1 MMNKMT
7 TKGRILIADDEE
19 FFLRTTTELLRKE
32 GYECSQAHN
41 AESALEKLKTS
52 EFDLLISDIFM
63 PGNSDLELVEKLREV
78 AEGMPVILMTANPS
92 FETASKSIQL
102 PVAAYMTKPLDFE
115 VLLTHVENSISNYR
129 AYCSVKNA
137 TKRLRDWQK
146 DLDSIKK
153 VASDALES
161 SSPIPIHTFFKLSF
175 RNIAESLL
183 DMEHLIEQLDS
194 NGKEQYACNLLECPS
209 LTKMKSGLTDTMEVL
224 RKTKESFKSKD
235 LARLRDKLDTI
246 VNDVR

>member
-1 MMNKMT
+1 MT

-78 AEGMPVILMTANPS
+78 AEGMPVILITGNPS
-92 FETASKSIQL
+92 VETATKSIQL
-102 PVAAYMTKPLDFE
+102 PVVAYMAKPFDADMLFM
-115 VLLTHVENSISNYR
+115 HVKDAISNYKT
-129 AYCSVKNA
+129 YCSVQNSSR
-137 TKRLRDWQK
+137 RLQEWQK

-153 VASDALES
+153 LVSNTLDSTS
-161 SSPIPIHTFFKLSF
+161 SIPIHAFFKLTF
-175 RNIAESLL
+175 RNITESLL
-183 DMEHLIEQLDS
+183 DLDHLIEGLNS
-194 NGKEQYACNLLECPS
+194 NSNEQYACNLLDCPS
-209 LTKMKSGLTDTMEVL
+209 LTKMKGGLIETMEVL
-224 RKTKESFKSKD
+224 RKTRESFKSKD

-246 VNDVR
+246 VKDVR